1 MENKFDKEKYK
12 AEWKKKNMRMVGSQF
27 NIEFVNEFK
36 KACNILVTR
45 QADVIRTAM
54 IETIE
59 KAKQKNNDV

>member
-36 KACNILVTR
+36 KACNILVTT